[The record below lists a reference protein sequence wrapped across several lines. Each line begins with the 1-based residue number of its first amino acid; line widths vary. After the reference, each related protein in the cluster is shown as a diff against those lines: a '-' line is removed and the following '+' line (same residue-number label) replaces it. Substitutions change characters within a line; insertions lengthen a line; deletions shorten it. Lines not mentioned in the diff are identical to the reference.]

1 MAKEIKLPHLGDNI
15 EGGDVVGLHVAV
27 GDTVQEGQTI
37 LELETDKAVVE
48 VPSPATGK
56 IVELKVAQG
65 DKVAVGATI
74 ALIEEGAAQT
84 EAPAPPAQEETPQ
97 PAAPPAQ
104 TEQAPEPPAQTE
116 QAPEPPAAKESTQ
129 SPAPPAKPQA
139 AAPASAAPKP
149 APQAAAPS
157 ADPGVPLPAS
167 PSTRALAR
175 ELGVNLAQVKGS
187 GPGGRITPD
196 DVRNHIRV
204 LSEQAMLQAQAAEKQ
219 DAYGEVQHQTIS
231 SLRRKIGEAMT
242 QSWSTIPMVTQF
254 DEADITELEALRKR
268 HSSTIKE
275 QGGGLTITVFVVKA
289 VVAALKEFPQFN
301 ASLESTGQSLLLK
314 KYYNIGVA
322 VDTEAGLIVPVL
334 HHADRKSIKELALL
348 LPALAKKTR
357 ERKTALEELQGAT
370 FTISNLGGIGGT
382 AFTPIVNPPE
392 VAIMGVS
399 RSQMKPI
406 WNGSEFTARLIMPF
420 GITYD
425 HRVIDGADAARF
437 ARRIAELLEN
447 PDSLFLNA

>member
-48 VPSPATGK
+48 VPSPTTGK

-65 DKVAVGATI
+65 EKVAVGATI

-84 EAPAPPAQEETPQ
+84 EAPAPPAKEETPQ
-97 PAAPPAQ
+97 PATPPAQ
-104 TEQAPEPPAQTE
+104 AEQAPEPPAGEEPSQP
-116 QAPEPPAAKESTQ
+116 QAPQ
-129 SPAPPAKPQA
+129 AKPQA
-139 AAPASAAPKP
+139 TAPASAATKP
-149 APQAAAPS
+149 APPAAAPT
-157 ADPGVPLPAS
+157 ADAGVPLPAS

-219 DAYGEVQHQTIS
+219 DAYGEVQHQNIS
-231 SLRRKIGEAMT
+231 SLRRKIGEAMS

-301 ASLESTGQSLLLK
+301 ASLESSGQSLLLK

-357 ERKTALEELQGAT
+357 ERKTSLDELQGAT

>member
-1 MAKEIKLPHLGDNI
+1 M
-15 EGGDVVGLHVAV
+15 
-27 GDTVQEGQTI
+27 
-37 LELETDKAVVE
+37 
-48 VPSPATGK
+48 
-56 IVELKVAQG
+56 
-65 DKVAVGATI
+65 
-74 ALIEEGAAQT
+74 
-84 EAPAPPAQEETPQ
+84 
-97 PAAPPAQ
+97 
-104 TEQAPEPPAQTE
+104 
-116 QAPEPPAAKESTQ
+116 
-129 SPAPPAKPQA
+129 
-139 AAPASAAPKP
+139 
-149 APQAAAPS
+149 
-157 ADPGVPLPAS
+157 PLPAS

-219 DAYGEVQHQTIS
+219 DAYGEVQHQNIS
-231 SLRRKIGEAMT
+231 SLRRKIGEAMS

-301 ASLESTGQSLLLK
+301 ASLESSGQSLLLK

-357 ERKTALEELQGAT
+357 ERKTSLDELQGAT

>member
-27 GDTVQEGQTI
+27 GDAVQEGQTI

-48 VPSPATGK
+48 VPSPTTGK

-65 DKVAVGATI
+65 EKVAVGATI

-84 EAPAPPAQEETPQ
+84 EAPAPPAKEETPQ
-97 PAAPPAQ
+97 PATPPAQ
-104 TEQAPEPPAQTE
+104 AEQAPEPPAGEEPSQP
-116 QAPEPPAAKESTQ
+116 QAPQ
-129 SPAPPAKPQA
+129 AKPQA
-139 AAPASAAPKP
+139 TAPASAATKP
-149 APQAAAPS
+149 APPAAAPT
-157 ADPGVPLPAS
+157 ADAGVPLPAS

-219 DAYGEVQHQTIS
+219 DAYGEVQHQNIS
-231 SLRRKIGEAMT
+231 SLRRKIGEAMS

-301 ASLESTGQSLLLK
+301 ASLESSGQSLLFK

-357 ERKTALEELQGAT
+357 ERKTSLDELQGAT